1 MREIRMLNCDGGLK
15 ADENWISAEIL
26 WVTLQEVR
34 EIWRT
39 TGVQGSEG
47 QGGKLKPYMP
57 FNREP
62 MELF

>member
-39 TGVQGSEG
+39 TSGQGSEG

-57 FNREP
+57 FGREP